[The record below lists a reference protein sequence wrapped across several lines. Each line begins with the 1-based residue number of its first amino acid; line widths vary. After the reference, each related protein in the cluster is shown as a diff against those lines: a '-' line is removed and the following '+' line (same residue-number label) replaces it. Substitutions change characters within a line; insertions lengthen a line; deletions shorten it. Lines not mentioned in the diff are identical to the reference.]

1 MRNIWKIFIGD
12 LKKIKK
18 NAIAWIVILGLS
30 VVPSLYAWF
39 NIAASYSPIQAG
51 GKSFGLALKLG
62 ALFLGTDYMY
72 FGNSSKAVNAFIGL
86 SIPLG
91 KSRD

>member
-1 MRNIWKIFIGD
+1 M
-12 LKKIKK
+12 
-18 NAIAWIVILGLS
+18 
-30 VVPSLYAWF
+30 
-39 NIAASYSPIQAG
+39 QAG